1 MDALIPAISSLEN
14 LGLALGIGLL
24 IGAERERSNAA
35 LPSHIAGIRTF
46 AISALAGAVAVT
58 LDGAGIF
65 PVVLIQLV
73 LLIGIGYWRSS
84 LLNPGVTTELA
95 LAVLL
100 AAKKRTHDFAQN
112 ILSASEWKDLVLFTA
127 LILIL
132 YPLTPDVDM
141 GPWKAINPHQ
151 LVRFVVLIMAIGAL
165 GHISSRHWGGHH
177 GLALTGFAGGFVSS
191 TATVYAMG
199 KLSRDMP
206 TQIHGAVMGAVLSSI
221 STIIQLFLLI
231 NLILPQLVMVFS
243 WPLLSGVLCA
253 ILYATAMWSR
263 AGPPL
268 PVQEPLISAHLF
280 EWKATL
286 TLVGLVVAVMLLS
299 AGMNQWL
306 GQEGILITSAI
317 AGLADAHAIV
327 ASMGS
332 LLQSG
337 QIAVDQ
343 AQWPIVAALLSNMV
357 SKSWVAWH
365 SGTAAYY
372 MRVILGQ
379 LLVMT
384 GILMVFVLT
393 TA

>member
-1 MDALIPAISSLEN
+1 
-14 LGLALGIGLL
+14 
-24 IGAERERSNAA
+24 
-35 LPSHIAGIRTF
+35 
-46 AISALAGAVAVT
+46 
-58 LDGAGIF
+58 
-65 PVVLIQLV
+65 
-73 LLIGIGYWRSS
+73 
-84 LLNPGVTTELA
+84 
-95 LAVLL
+95 
-100 AAKKRTHDFAQN
+100 
-112 ILSASEWKDLVLFTA
+112 
-127 LILIL
+127 
-132 YPLTPDVDM
+132 
-141 GPWKAINPHQ
+141 
-151 LVRFVVLIMAIGAL
+151 
-165 GHISSRHWGGHH
+165 
-177 GLALTGFAGGFVSS
+177 
-191 TATVYAMG
+191 
-199 KLSRDMP
+199 
-206 TQIHGAVMGAVLSSI
+206 MGAVLSSV

-332 LLQSG
+332 LVQSG

-384 GILMVFVLT
+384 GVLMAFVFT

>member
-1 MDALIPAISSLEN
+1 M
-14 LGLALGIGLL
+14 
-24 IGAERERSNAA
+24 
-35 LPSHIAGIRTF
+35 
-46 AISALAGAVAVT
+46 
-58 LDGAGIF
+58 
-65 PVVLIQLV
+65 
-73 LLIGIGYWRSS
+73 
-84 LLNPGVTTELA
+84 
-95 LAVLL
+95 
-100 AAKKRTHDFAQN
+100 HDFAKN

-206 TQIHGAVMGAVLSSI
+206 TQIHGAVMGAVLSSV

-268 PVQEPLISAHLF
+268 PVQEPLISANLF
-280 EWKATL
+280 QWKSTL

-332 LLQSG
+332 LVQSG
-337 QIAVDQ
+337 QIVVDQ

-384 GILMVFVLT
+384 GVLMAFVLT